1 MNEWD
6 RLHRQA
12 ERNKKLYPPGTR
24 IEMDHMND
32 PFAPIPNGTKGT
44 VVAVDDIG
52 QLIMAWDNGQTLAV
66 NTNED
71 SFHVITG
78 EKLDES
84 MDNAPV
90 MRM

>member
-66 NTNED
+66 NTDED
-71 SFHVITG
+71 SFHVITD
-78 EKLDES
+78 ETQNES
-84 MDNAPV
+84 MDTAPV

>member
-66 NTNED
+66 NTDED

-78 EKLDES
+78 EKQDES
-84 MDNAPV
+84 MDIAPV

>member
-6 RLHRQA
+6 RLSRQA
-12 ERNKKLYPPGTR
+12 KINKMLYPVGTR
-24 IEMDHMND
+24 IEMEYMND

-44 VVAVDDIG
+44 VVHVDDFG
-52 QLIMAWDNGQTLAV
+52 TLHMRWDNGRTLGI
-66 NTNED
+66 NTDED

-78 EKLDES
+78 EEQDES
-84 MDNAPV
+84 VENAPV

>member
-6 RLHRQA
+6 RLRRQA

-52 QLIMAWDNGQTLAV
+52 QLIMAWDNCQTLAV
-66 NTNED
+66 NTDED

-78 EKLDES
+78 EEQDES
-84 MDNAPV
+84 VDIAPV

>member
-1 MNEWD
+1 MNEWEC
-6 RLHRQA
+6 LHRQA
-12 ERNKKLYPPGTR
+12 ERNKKMYPPGTR

-52 QLIMAWDNGQTLAV
+52 QIIMAWDNGQTLAV
-66 NTNED
+66 NTDED
-71 SFHVITG
+71 SFHAITG
-78 EKLDES
+78 ETQDEC

>member
-6 RLHRQA
+6 RLRRQA
-12 ERNKKLYPPGTR
+12 EINKKLYPVGTR

-44 VVAVDDIG
+44 VVLVDDFG
-52 QLIMAWDNGQTLAV
+52 TLHMRWDNGRTLGI
-66 NTNED
+66 NTDED

-78 EKLDES
+78 EEQDES

>member
-6 RLHRQA
+6 RLRRQA

-44 VVAVDDIG
+44 VVALDDIG

-66 NTNED
+66 NTDED
-71 SFHVITG
+71 SFHVITD
-78 EKLDES
+78 EKQDES